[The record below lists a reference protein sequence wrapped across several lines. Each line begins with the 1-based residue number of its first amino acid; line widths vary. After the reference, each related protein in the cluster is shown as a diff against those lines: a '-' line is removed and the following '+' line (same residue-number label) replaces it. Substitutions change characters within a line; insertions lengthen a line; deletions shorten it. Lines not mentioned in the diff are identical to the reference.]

1 MKVRNNI
8 PVYKISWLRY
18 ADGGTIGTYYEPENR
33 EELLNLCKHLYK
45 EGKTFDI
52 IGHTSNIYFL
62 PSYSVDILVSTR
74 KVKETTEED
83 KYIIADCGVS
93 VSSLA
98 KQMVKKGIKGFEGL
112 IDLPGTV
119 AASVYGNASCYG
131 CSINSLLES
140 FQLLTPDGEI
150 KTLHTG
156 DLKLSKR
163 STSFKRNELGGV
175 ILAVKLRKKPGNAE
189 QLRLLAE
196 ECHERRKATQPPAND
211 NLGSI
216 YSNKHELTPIG
227 FVIKGIAKIIAT
239 LYGLTGQSRN
249 KIKKKQQ
256 EIMLILSGGKE
267 LIPYVYSW
275 NRFIWKDERS
285 HELFWKFHH
294 IHKKLFKESNFEIEI
309 KGKI

>member
-98 KQMVKKGIKGFEGL
+98 RQMVKKGIKGFEGL

-163 STSFKRNELGGV
+163 STSLKRNEMGGV
-175 ILAVKLRKKPGNAE
+175 ILAN
-189 QLRLLAE
+189 
-196 ECHERRKATQPPAND
+196 
-211 NLGSI
+211 
-216 YSNKHELTPIG
+216 Y
-227 FVIKGIAKIIAT
+227 
-239 LYGLTGQSRN
+239 
-249 KIKKKQQ
+249 
-256 EIMLILSGGKE
+256 
-267 LIPYVYSW
+267 
-275 NRFIWKDERS
+275 
-285 HELFWKFHH
+285 
-294 IHKKLFKESNFEIEI
+294 
-309 KGKI
+309 

>member
-1 MKVRNNI
+1 MIIRHNVPI
-8 PVYKISWLRY
+8 YKISWLRF
-18 ADGGTIGTYYEPENR
+18 ANGGAIGTYYEPENIQ
-33 EELLNLCKHLYK
+33 ELKEICTTLYQK
-45 EGKTFDI
+45 GKNFDL

-74 KVKETTEED
+74 KVNETTEED

-98 KQMVKKGIKGFEGL
+98 RQMVKKGIKGFEGL

-140 FQLLTPDGEI
+140 FQLLTPDCEI

-163 STSFKRNELGGV
+163 STSLKRNELGGV
-175 ILAVKLRKKPGNAE
+175 IITVTLRKENGDAD
-189 QLRLLAE
+189 QLRLLADQ
-196 ECHERRKATQPPAND
+196 CHKRRKTTQPPAND

-275 NRFIWKDERS
+275 NRYIWKDERS

>member
-1 MKVRNNI
+1 M
-8 PVYKISWLRY
+8 
-18 ADGGTIGTYYEPENR
+18 
-33 EELLNLCKHLYK
+33 
-45 EGKTFDI
+45 
-52 IGHTSNIYFL
+52 
-62 PSYSVDILVSTR
+62 
-74 KVKETTEED
+74 
-83 KYIIADCGVS
+83 
-93 VSSLA
+93 
-98 KQMVKKGIKGFEGL
+98 
-112 IDLPGTV
+112 
-119 AASVYGNASCYG
+119 
-131 CSINSLLES
+131 
-140 FQLLTPDGEI
+140 
-150 KTLHTG
+150 
-156 DLKLSKR
+156 
-163 STSFKRNELGGV
+163 
-175 ILAVKLRKKPGNAE
+175 AE
-189 QLRLLAE
+189 Q
-196 ECHERRKATQPPAND
+196 CHERRKQTQPPAND

-275 NRFIWKDERS
+275 NRYIWKDERSHELFWKFWKDERS